1 MPNPRSSHTISKH
14 PLFAAMRCVCFG
26 PSHFRLGPC
35 VPVASSR
42 VLETCLVEMSV
53 SLGQEGEERQEE
65 DPDADAVE
73 RRQKLQ
79 QLRDELRALRQQRAE
94 VGVP

>member
-1 MPNPRSSHTISKH
+1 MCVLGLVTSNLLPVSCSSLAWLPNGALSV
-14 PLFAAMRCVCFG
+14 CV
-26 PSHFRLGPC
+26 
-35 VPVASSR
+35 
-42 VLETCLVEMSV
+42 
-53 SLGQEGEERQEE
+53 GQEGEDRQEE

-94 VGVP
+94 VGGGP

>member
-1 MPNPRSSHTISKH
+1 MYFLGVVTLHLLPVSWSS
-14 PLFAAMRCVCFG
+14 
-26 PSHFRLGPC
+26 
-35 VPVASSR
+35 
-42 VLETCLVEMSV
+42 LVESLKCALSV
-53 SLGQEGEERQEE
+53 SKGQEGEEEQEE

-94 VGVP
+94 VGAP

>member
-1 MPNPRSSHTISKH
+1 M
-14 PLFAAMRCVCFG
+14 
-26 PSHFRLGPC
+26 
-35 VPVASSR
+35 
-42 VLETCLVEMSV
+42 